1 MFFFAVFFFVCVVIC
16 FFFFIC
22 LLCSISSKH
31 LYNALYP
38 RATLQALLNTCC
50 KAGFVTLLKTTG
62 FDVAKKLSTSIRPG
76 SAAQQGVDFDPHI
89 QILRQSKQGS
99 KLTLV
104 ETCVD
109 MYTFDLV
116 RIFSLP
122 IMLAP
127 IS

>member
-1 MFFFAVFFFVCVVIC
+1 M
-16 FFFFIC
+16 
-22 LLCSISSKH
+22 
-31 LYNALYP
+31 
-38 RATLQALLNTCC
+38 
-50 KAGFVTLLKTTG
+50 LLKTTG
-62 FDVAKKLSTSIRPG
+62 FDVAKKLSTSVRAG
-76 SAAQQGVDFDPHI
+76 SAAQQGMDFDLHI

-116 RIFSLP
+116 RMFLLP
-122 IMLAP
+122 TMLAP